1 MQLQNEFVLNENG
14 TPLPKNFSLY
24 DYVNYFSIHDIFQGV
39 LGDCFMIA
47 AIMGITYNKELLS
60 HVIPRD
66 NACKKNMNIG
76 AYHFRFWQLGEWY
89 DIVIDD
95 YLPVNKNYDLFFTRN
110 LTYQNE
116 FWIPLFEKA
125 VAK

>member
-1 MQLQNEFVLNENG
+1 M
-14 TPLPKNFSLY
+14 PKNYSFI
-24 DYVNYFSIHDIFQGV
+24 DYVNFFSIHDIFQGV

-47 AIMGITYNKELLS
+47 AIMGITYNKELIAY
-60 HVIPRD
+60 VIPKD
-66 NACKKNMNIG
+66 NASKKNMRFG
-76 AYHFRFWQLGEWY
+76 AYHFRFWKLGDWV
-89 DIVIDD
+89 DVVVDD